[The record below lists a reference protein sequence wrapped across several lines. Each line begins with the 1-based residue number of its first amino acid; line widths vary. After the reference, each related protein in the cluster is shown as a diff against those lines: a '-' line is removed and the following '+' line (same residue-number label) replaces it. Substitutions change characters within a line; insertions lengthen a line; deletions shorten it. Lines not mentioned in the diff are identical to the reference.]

1 MRITTGRMTS
11 VAKQAY
17 FAHVPASKSET
28 GRDEIYVVFDG
39 KRIAQQSD
47 PGMWV
52 SIEPGFHVL
61 VDGAELI
68 VIHDTKRASV
78 H

>member
-1 MRITTGRMTS
+1 MT
-11 VAKQAY
+11 KQAY
-17 FAHVPASKSET
+17 FAHVPASQSET

-39 KRIAQQSD
+39 KRIAQQ
-47 PGMWV
+47 GGTGAWV
-52 SIEPGFHVL
+52 SIEPGFQVV

-68 VIHDTKRASV
+68 VIHDTTHASV